1 VEGFPCT
8 ELLRCTH
15 RPVLNCTRSKWYAI
29 LHFGVFF
36 GWVSPSLPNKG
47 EPYTTTAMVG
57 AGANMEMAVFKTYV
71 PKPKEP
77 GWVLIDAAGQPIGR
91 VASRIAAVLRGK
103 HKPDFTPNMAMGD
116 CVVVINADKVVL
128 KGSKPRTKVYTRY
141 SGYPGGLKRTT
152 GAVMLAEKPVKAVEH
167 AVKGMLP
174 KGTLGRIMFRRLK
187 VYAGSSHPH
196 AAQKPV
202 RMEVE

>member
-1 VEGFPCT
+1 
-8 ELLRCTH
+8 
-15 RPVLNCTRSKWYAI
+15 
-29 LHFGVFF
+29 
-36 GWVSPSLPNKG
+36 
-47 EPYTTTAMVG
+47 MVG

-71 PKPKEP
+71 PEPKEP

-152 GAVMLAEKPVKAVEH
+152 GAVMLAEKPVK
-167 AVKGMLP
+167 GMLP

-187 VYAGSSHPH
+187 VYAGPNHPH